1 MTTLL
6 LYAPAMGH
14 TRPRHPENHE
24 RLAGLLPFF
33 EEQGV
38 LADMKVIDPL
48 PAAFSQLRRVHSLG
62 LVESVRRASQQGVD
76 RLDADTYVT
85 SRSFDLALQAAGAC
99 CTAVDRLLLRQ
110 ARNGMA
116 LVRPPGHHAQHDR
129 VGGFCLFNNVA
140 VATRQAQALH
150 DVERVLIVDFD
161 VHHGNGSQDI
171 FYDDASVLFVSLHL
185 FHPFFYPGTGAIDET
200 GSGEGRAATLNVPF
214 PPHVGDQGYRRAF
227 DEVILPRARSF
238 RPELILVSAGFDAH
252 WQDPLASAALSL
264 TGYATIS
271 RLLVDLADELCGGRL
286 LFILEGGY
294 LQEALHAGLLNVAFA
309 LIGRDQIVDPL
320 GPSSDPEQDVS
331 ALIGRLRDL
340 HLLN

>member
-1 MTTLL
+1 MPTLL

-33 EEQGV
+33 EERGV
-38 LADMKVIDPL
+38 LAEMKMVDPL
-48 PAAFSQLRRVHSLG
+48 PAAVSQLQRVHDLG
-62 LVESVRRASQQGVD
+62 LIESVRRASRQGIL

-85 SRSFDLALQAAGAC
+85 ERSFDLALQAAGAC
-99 CTAVDRLLLRQ
+99 CTAVDRLLLDQ

-129 VGGFCLFNNVA
+129 VGGFCLFNNIA
-140 VATRQAQALH
+140 VAARQAQALH
-150 DVERVLIVDFD
+150 DVQRVLIVDFD
-161 VHHGNGSQDI
+161 VHHGNGTQDI
-171 FYDDASVLFVSLHL
+171 FYGDESVLFVSLHL

-200 GSGEGRAATLNVPF
+200 GTGNGQGATLNVPF
-214 PPHVGDQGYRRAF
+214 PPQVGDQGYGRTF
-227 DEVILPRARSF
+227 DEIIIPRARRF

-264 TGYATIS
+264 TGYAAIS
-271 RLLVDLADELCGGRL
+271 RLLIDLAGELCDGRI

-294 LQEALHAGLLNVAFA
+294 LREALQAGLLNVAYA
-309 LIGRDQIVDPL
+309 LIGRDEIADPL
-320 GPSSDPEQDVS
+320 GPMPDDEQDVS
-331 ALIGRLRDL
+331 GLIDRLRDL